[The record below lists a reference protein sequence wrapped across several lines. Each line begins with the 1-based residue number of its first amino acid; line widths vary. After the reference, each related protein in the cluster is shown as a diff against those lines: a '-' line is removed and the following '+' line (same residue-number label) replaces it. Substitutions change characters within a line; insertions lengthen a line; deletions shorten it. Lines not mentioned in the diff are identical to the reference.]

1 MAVPAGL
8 EPATSAFE
16 ARHSIQLSYGTDAH
30 PSSLGGSDSKN
41 QVLRVSPW
49 VPIRAPA
56 HRTCALC
63 PIKVD
68 GRGVDGDNV
77 ESRLRYA
84 PFVQSLQQPS
94 EHGFADPPPAIGGQ
108 KIEGPDA
115 IRVGVPQADDDAPIG
130 RDQQHAPIPQG
141 PEPAL
146 LALDDIEG
154 VGLRAEQ
161 RSVGLP
167 VRLGVTARNIRH
179 VCQGR
184 SPDLDHSCAEPQ
196 KETLDCMIL

>member
-115 IRVGVPQADDDAPIG
+115 IRVGVPQAD
-130 RDQQHAPIPQG
+130 
-141 PEPAL
+141 
-146 LALDDIEG
+146 
-154 VGLRAEQ
+154 GLRAEQ